1 MKKIWGSGLM
11 FVLALVLGATSIPL
25 AAQLSP
31 DEEANLTYLREEEKL
46 ARDVYTK
53 MCEIHGSNV
62 FCNIKLSEQRHMDAV
77 KGLLDKYGIQDP
89 VDDTVDYI
97 GIFPKMQDLYDSL
110 IEMGSSIEGAI
121 CAGVMIEKLDIY
133 DITEFLKNTKKSDL
147 LKVYNNLLNG
157 SYSHLESFRN
167 QPLYTSVCED
177 YFTCSN
183 NP

>member
-1 MKKIWGSGLM
+1 MKKIWGSGLI

-25 AAQLSP
+25 AAQLST

-53 MCEIHGSNV
+53 MCDDYGSNV

-89 VDDTVDYI
+89 VAGYAE
-97 GIFPKMQDLYDSL
+97 GEFPTMQDLYYSL

-121 CAGVMIEKLDIY
+121 CAGVMIEKLDIC

-147 LKVYNNLLNG
+147 IKVYNNLLNG

-167 QPLYTSVCED
+167 QPLYTSACED
-177 YFTCSN
+177 YFTCSK